1 MKRIWDLKI
10 RKSVQDEFPGDP
22 GMQEL
27 HELRLQKPF
36 DSKKG
41 ILNSAGFKQAGWKL
55 QKNKQGYYTIK

>member
-10 RKSVQDEFPGDP
+10 RPSIQKEFPNDP
-22 GMQEL
+22 GLQEL

-41 ILNSAGFKQAGWKL
+41 ILNSPILKQGGWKL
-55 QKNKQGYYTIK
+55 QKNKQGYFTIK